1 MPIRLIGFLLK
12 FNFPGSDNLRRALKI
27 RVPNSRKTETSRDV
41 RKPVT
46 RDIEG
51 GMHLTATGIER
62 QRGVK
67 CEIC

>member
-1 MPIRLIGFLLK
+1 MPIRLIAFLLK
-12 FNFPGSDNLRRALKI
+12 FNSPVPTTCGERCI